1 MSIGREADV
10 RENNMFLPFCFLL
23 FSFYFIS
30 YSFQVGHSL
39 NIIWKGD
46 IISLYVDLSCSPF
59 AWLLDYLP
67 VFVCLLNPGEFLWDI
82 NTEVE
87 FLGQTCEQF

>member
-67 VFVCLLNPGEFLWDI
+67 VFFFFFSPIFSCISVSA
-82 NTEVE
+82 
-87 FLGQTCEQF
+87 